1 MTETASQNILTF
13 MGAPGSPYTRKMR
26 AVLRYRHIPSRM
38 ILQMSAEHQSRPQ
51 PRVPLLPTFYLPDAE
66 GTEVAVTDS
75 TPLIRRFEKEYSGR
89 SIIPE
94 NPVLAMLNDMLE
106 DFGDEWLTKAMFHYR
121 WAFQADVDKA
131 GSILPLWARTNA
143 TDEEIAPLSKY
154 ISERQIER
162 LSYVGSNAVTAPVIE
177 AGYRRFLKLLSAHL
191 SGSAFLFG
199 DRPASA
205 DFALY
210 GQLTCLALFD
220 PTPMA
225 ICVKEAPRVYAWVE
239 YMEDLSGVEPSSED
253 WVQPEALGQTFHAL
267 ISEFGRVYA
276 PYLLANADAVAAGA
290 EKVEA
295 TIDGAAWEQN
305 PFPYQKKCLQVLRES
320 RKSMT
325 PKDREALDQ
334 ILSGTG
340 AEAIFAE

>member
-1 MTETASQNILTF
+1 MNNAPSQKTLTF

-38 ILQMSAEHQSRPQ
+38 IQQMSAEHKSRPQ
-51 PRVPLLPTFYLPDAE
+51 PRIPLLPTFYLPDAE
-66 GTEVAVTDS
+66 GNEVAVTDS
-75 TPLIRRFEKEYSGR
+75 TPLIRRFEQEYAGR
-89 SIIPE
+89 SIVPD

-131 GSILPLWARTNA
+131 ASILPRWIKTNA
-143 TDEEIAPLSKY
+143 SDEEVAPLSKF
-154 ISERQIER
+154 IADRQIER
-162 LSYVGSNAVTAPVIE
+162 LSYVGSNPITAPVIE
-177 AGYRRFLKLLSAHL
+177 EGYRRFLKLFSAHL
-191 SGSAFLFG
+191 AGTPFLFG

-210 GQLTCLALFD
+210 GQLTCLVLFD

-225 ICVKEAPRVYAWVE
+225 ICVKEEPRVYAWVE
-239 YMEDLSGVEPSSED
+239 HMEDLSGVEPASGD
-253 WVQPEALGQTFHAL
+253 WVQPEALGPTFHAL
-267 ISEFGRVYA
+267 LCEFGRVYA
-276 PYLLANADAVAAGA
+276 PYLLANAEAVASGA
-290 EKVEA
+290 EKVET

-305 PFPYQKKCLQVLRES
+305 PFPYQKKCLQVLRDS

-340 AEAIFAE
+340 AEVIFAE